1 MTKWSK
7 VKAAIYAATTLVAA
21 LQFGGCL
28 NLGGW
33 LDPQKINTLV
43 AIGSIFD

>member
-1 MTKWSK
+1 MLT
-7 VKAAIYAATTLVAA
+7 AAAALSA

-28 NLGGW
+28 NLSW
-33 LDPQKINTLV
+33 DKILPLV

>member
-1 MTKWSK
+1 MWSRLK
-7 VKAAIYAATTLVAA
+7 VAVLTATVAVSA

-28 NLGGW
+28 NLNLEW
-33 LDPQKINTLV
+33 DKIIRLV